1 MVHKVLLLED
11 NEADA
16 LLMVRHLQRSSFD
29 FKIKVVTTGQAFEEA
44 AEDYEPDIII
54 SDYRLK
60 QYSGID
66 AIRFRN
72 LKCEEVPI
80 IVVSGTIGEEK
91 AAELIKEGATDFLM
105 KNNAEN
111 RLGLAVSRAIQ
122 EAAEKKKRR
131 QAEMASNQHQILMK
145 ELTDQTWAAIW
156 VKDAQGRHIFINQKY
171 KTLFGLLNRDVI
183 GKTNFE
189 LFDEETAFR
198 FTESD
203 MKVLKANEPIA
214 LEEWITTNN
223 EDRYF
228 KTNIFPL
235 KGVPGL
241 SDLIGGVAMDITEQ
255 KKNEELITNSLK
267 ENEILLAE
275 IHHRVKNNLAV
286 VSAMLQLQAAEEKNE
301 EISNR
306 LFGSVGRIRAIANI
320 HEHLYQ
326 ANTFYRLNFT
336 ENIRQLATEIVEA
349 FQIDK
354 SIKLEFTCDP
364 VQLNINQAIPCS
376 LIINE
381 VITNIHKHA
390 FLDKKHGM
398 IHIFLENQDDKMK
411 LTIKDDGIGFTGN
424 IKEIKSGSLGLQIL
438 SVLSRQLKAN
448 YDYKSTGGYNY
459 FTLDFVKEDIKGS
472 ASSFI

>member
-1 MVHKVLLLED
+1 MAHKVLLLED
-11 NEADA
+11 NEQDA
-16 LLMVRHLQRSSFD
+16 LLMVKYLQRPAFD
-29 FKIKVVTTGQAFEEA
+29 FEIQVVSTGPEFEVALETF
-44 AEDYEPDIII
+44 EPDIII

-66 AIRFRN
+66 AIRYRN

-105 KNNAEN
+105 KGNAGN

-122 EAAEKKKRR
+122 EAGEKQKRK
-131 QAEMASNQHQILMK
+131 QAEIASDQHRILMK

-156 VKDAQGRHIFINQKY
+156 VKDEAGKHIFINKKY
-171 KTLFGLLNRDVI
+171 KTLFGLVNQEVI
-183 GKTNFE
+183 GKTNYE
-189 LFDEETAFR
+189 LFEGETAR
-198 FTESD
+198 QFTESD
-203 MKVLKANEPIA
+203 QKVFISNESA
-214 LEEWITTNN
+214 VFEEWITAGN
-223 EDRYF
+223 EKRYF

-241 SDLIGGVAMDITEQ
+241 AGLIGGVSIDITEQ
-255 KKNEELITNSLK
+255 KKNEEVITSSLK
-267 ENEILLAE
+267 EKEILLAE
-275 IHHRVKNNLAV
+275 VHHRVKNNLAV

-301 EISNR
+301 EISDR

-326 ANTFYRLNFT
+326 SNTFYRLNFT

-349 FQIDK
+349 FQINK
-354 SIKLEFTCDP
+354 NINLEFSCDP

-376 LIINE
+376 LIVNE

-390 FLDKKHGM
+390 FLGRKHGM
-398 IHIFLENQDDKMK
+398 IHISLDNKSDKLK
-411 LTIKDDGIGFTGN
+411 LTIKDDGVGFTGN

-438 SVLSRQLKAN
+438 SVLSKQLKAE
-448 YDYKSTGGYNY
+448 YDYKTSEDLNY
-459 FTLDFVKEDIKGS
+459 FTLEFVKEDIKGS
-472 ASSFI
+472 ASSFV